1 MLAMAASIMTLPL
14 TRPTFA
20 QESQQPQQSQQSR
33 ESQEA
38 QERAKV
44 LRYGQQCTEQVDRV
58 APQSGSGVVE
68 PSGSGQRVPLYRSCL
83 DSNGVIPGSLGY
95 FGRSN

>member
-14 TRPTFA
+14 TRLTFA
-20 QESQQPQQSQQSR
+20 QESQQPQQQQR

-44 LRYGQQCTEQVDRV
+44 LMYGRQCVEQVDRV